1 MSESRNGAKVQVGEF
16 EIYYEKYGNGHHNL
30 LLIPGF
36 LGKILNQYKLI
47 T

>member
-1 MSESRNGAKVQVGEF
+1 MSESGIGAKVQIDEF

-36 LGKILNQYKLI
+36 LGKILNQFKLP
-47 T
+47 